1 MPEKCKWGFT
11 KKGLGKH
18 CKRKSLLSKRRILS
32 SSWCKYGK
40 VRNSTKC
47 RRQPCKYGINDD
59 GDCIRMYRNKSGT
72 GELHQHGLAAAAV
85 IARARRRTRNMPLL
99 LANEPYNA

>member
-1 MPEKCKWGFT
+1 MPQKCKWGFT

-18 CKRKSLLSKRRILS
+18 CKRRSKLSKRRTLS

-40 VRNSTKC
+40 VRNSTKF
-47 RRQPCKYGINDD
+47 RRQPCKNGVNDD

-72 GELHQHGLAAAAV
+72 GELHSQPALAAAL
-85 IARARRRTRNMPLL
+85 ARRRTRNMPLL
-99 LANEPYNA
+99 LANEPYNS